1 MSRGSG
7 AFEETQEASV
17 IGAQNCKGK
26 GTRDKTEKKGRGA
39 EHADLVGH
47 VKILASVL
55 GQWEAICKCHD

>member
-26 GTRDKTEKKGRGA
+26 GTRAETAKKGEGRA
-39 EHADLVGH
+39 CRPYRSC
-47 VKILASVL
+47 KNFSPVL